1 MKKLLIAL
9 FLLLFLTSCG
19 KEAAD
24 VVIEDQVSEPV
35 ATQELGLATQDAVDT
50 TIEEVIEPEPEIKEI
65 PATFDH
71 DVTFASQ
78 APFSNWALPYQ
89 EACEEASLIMA
100 YKYFANE
107 KLDKQIM
114 DNEIKKLVDWQNKT
128 FGYYTDTNLEEV
140 KYIAEEYFNLD
151 VEVSEKVEVDFIKQM
166 ISDGNLIIVPAS
178 GRDLDNPNFTAPGPI
193 FHMLVIRGYDRN
205 EFITNDPGTR
215 KGLKFK
221 YKYSNLIDSIHD
233 LIIENGEQ
241 FRPYELKTMADSLKL
256 EKMRSGP
263 KKILIIKGLK

>member
-9 FLLLFLTSCG
+9 LLLLFLTSCG
-19 KEAAD
+19 KEAVD
-24 VVIEDQVSEPV
+24 VVIEDQSAESV
-35 ATQELGLATQDAVDT
+35 ATQEVELSVSEQEQA
-50 TIEEVIEPEPEIKEI
+50 TIEEVIEPEIKEI
-65 PATFDH
+65 PATFNH
-71 DVTFASQ
+71 DVAFASQ
-78 APFSNWALPYQ
+78 APFANWDLPYQ

-107 KLDKQIM
+107 KLDKQVM
-114 DNEIKKLVDWQNKT
+114 DNEIKKLVDWQNET

-140 KYIAEEYFNLD
+140 KHIAEEYFNLD
-151 VEVSEKVEVDFIKQM
+151 VQISEKVEVDFIKQM
-166 ISDGNLIIVPAS
+166 ISNGYLIIIPAS
-178 GRDLDNPNFTAPGPI
+178 GRDLDNPNFTSPGPI

-221 YKYSNLIDSIHD
+221 YKYRNLIDSIHD
-233 LIIENGEQ
+233 LITENGEQ
-241 FRPYELKTMADSLKL
+241 FRPYELKNMADSVKL

-263 KKILIIKGLK
+263 KKILIIKGLQ